1 MAQWNYK
8 LDMKEPW
15 RQRQEGEITIQQLAA
30 TFAKRLAKVDFKD
43 EIGDV
48 NFDRDNF
55 VDEFEGLSE
64 DTTASTDDF
73 DDVLARIYDFAD
85 EHRLWIATF

>member
-8 LDMKEPW
+8 LDVKEPW

-30 TFAKRLAKVDFKD
+30 TVAKRLVKVDFRD
-43 EIGDV
+43 EDI
-48 NFDRDNF
+48 NFDRDDF
-55 VDEFEGLSE
+55 VDELLGLSE
-64 DTTASTDDF
+64 DTSATADDF
-73 DDVLARIYDFAD
+73 DDVLARLYDFAD